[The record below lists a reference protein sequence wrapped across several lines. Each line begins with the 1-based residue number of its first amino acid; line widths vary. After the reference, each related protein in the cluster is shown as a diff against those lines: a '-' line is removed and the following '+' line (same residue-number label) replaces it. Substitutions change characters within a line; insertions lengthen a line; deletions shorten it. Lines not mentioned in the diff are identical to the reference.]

1 MIRHPLNS
9 AVGRTRPDINRVT
22 DGIAASLRQFS
33 VSARR
38 SAEDNNNNNNNDD
51 DSSRRPTG
59 RQRSMAAVNELIR
72 TVDSG
77 ISAAAGMSNQNTAN
91 APPAAGRPQGPNVIS
106 LKNLPNGLAGIRRT
120 ASPGGPPPQFS
131 ANGGPR
137 IIRGGFVGRGRGGGA
152 GTGFPSRG
160 GGGAGFPSRG
170 GPRGPRG
177 PRPGS
182 DDRPRRARG
191 GARGRGR
198 GRGGKDGDE
207 EEGGG
212 RRRNKRLQNLQEG
225 EGDIMENL
233 KVKSYLEEKETGT
246 TRNFTPT
253 LTLNTLAGWGP
264 AVATSSSPFGQG
276 ETVLRQARIL
286 GSGMAY
292 HPQNLETPFEMTK
305 RWRDGNGTFV
315 PPSYEGQVWKVR
327 VMKTRRFKA
336 PDEVK
341 TAVLEDALLGK
352 YGDGPKYADITDT
365 IGTLRSYVRR
375 DGTWNADAERRI
387 ENKVRSLLE
396 HSVGAAAPEA
406 STTTAAKTPE
416 VKP

>member
-1 MIRHPLNS
+1 MIRHPLHS

-51 DSSRRPTG
+51 SSRRPTG

-91 APPAAGRPQGPNVIS
+91 APSAAGRPQGPSVIS
-106 LKNLPNGLAGIRRT
+106 LKNLPHGLAGIRRT
-120 ASPGGPPPQFS
+120 ASPSGPPPQFS
-131 ANGGPR
+131 ANSGPR
-137 IIRGGFVGRGRGGGA
+137 IIRGGFVGRGRGAGA
-152 GTGFPSRG
+152 GAGFPSRG
-160 GGGAGFPSRG
+160 GGGVGFPSRG
-170 GPRGPRG
+170 GLRG
-177 PRPGS
+177 PRPQGS
-182 DDRPRRARG
+182 DDRPRRARGGGRG

-207 EEGGG
+207 EGGG
-212 RRRNKRLQNLQEG
+212 RRRNKRLQHLQGDEA
-225 EGDIMENL
+225 DIMESL
-233 KVKSYLEEKETGT
+233 KVKSYFEEKQMGT

-315 PPSYEGQVWKVR
+315 PPSYEGQVWKLR
-327 VMKTRRFKA
+327 VMKKRRFKA

-365 IGTLRSYVRR
+365 IGTLRSYVRK

-396 HSVGAAAPEA
+396 QSVDATAPNTNATAAATSEA
-406 STTTAAKTPE
+406 
-416 VKP
+416 KP